1 MAVFAVFVELT
12 VNFLE
17 PKKHVVSE
25 SLFREHFWKQSYLWV
40 LPRVKKGTVKIHV
53 SMLMAGWKHQWSFF
67 FFFKHGIKLK
77 THRKPKKI

>member
-1 MAVFAVFVELT
+1 MAIFAVFIELT

-53 SMLMAGWKHQWSFF
+53 SMLMARLAAPVLFSFF
-67 FFFKHGIKLK
+67 LFFF
-77 THRKPKKI
+77 